1 MVGWD
6 DSVAGW
12 DGMMRAGAGGLLKNA
27 GGVLTGVAG
36 YRYHLGSGWF
46 DDKLPDDTAGVEMS
60 SSYIGKVDKA
70 RKYAE
75 EPDRVHIQTMEATF
89 TGNHNTY
96 RVRYHDGDWQ
106 CECAFFATRGIC
118 SHIMALQ
125 RMLDEMLAGQA
136 AQEGAAV

>member
-1 MVGWD
+1 
-6 DSVAGW
+6 
-12 DGMMRAGAGGLLKNA
+12 
-27 GGVLTGVAG
+27 
-36 YRYHLGSGWF
+36 
-46 DDKLPDDTAGVEMS
+46 MS

-70 RKYAE
+70 RRYAE
-75 EPDRVHIQTMEATF
+75 EPDRVYIHTMEASF

-96 RVRYHDGDWQ
+96 RVGYHDGEWR

-136 AQEGAAV
+136 AQEEAEAAV